1 MQFFLMQF
9 SAKLWTTRLTRALA
23 GILLLGPALLAPA
36 LAQAPYPTRT
46 VTMIV
51 PFPPGGGTDVGARI
65 IATRLTAKWGQ
76 SVVVEHRGGAA
87 GIVGMEAAAKAKP
100 DGHTIIMGNVGTI
113 AINNSL
119 YKKLPYDHETAYAPI
134 NFVADLPLVLLSFPG
149 LAAKTPKDIIAMA
162 KMEPGKVTF
171 ASSGAGGAPH
181 LAAEIF
187 EDMAGIKMLHVPYK
201 GGGPAVTDLM
211 AGHVNILFTTVL
223 EAVGHVKGGKLRGM
237 AVTSSQRSPALPEVP
252 TMAEAALPGYD
263 TGSWLGLLAPAGTP
277 AAIVDKIA
285 TDVRDIVSE
294 AETRERFISQGAL
307 PRAMSNPQF
316 IALIAAE
323 KKRYAK
329 LIADKNIRTE

>member
-1 MQFFLMQF
+1 MSILSKCFTIG
-9 SAKLWTTRLTRALA
+9 AAVTLA
-23 GILLLGPALLAPA
+23 VTALLSAEPVR
-36 LAQAPYPTRT
+36 AQPYPNRT

-51 PFPPGGGTDVGARI
+51 PFPPGGGTDVGARL
-65 IATRLTAKWGQ
+65 IAQRLTAKWGQ
-76 SVVVEHRGGAA
+76 SVVVENRGGAA

-100 DGHTIIMGNVGTI
+100 DGYTFIMGNVGTT

-119 YKKLPYDHETAYAPI
+119 YRKLPYDHETAFAPI
-134 NFVADLPLVLLSFPG
+134 NFVADLPLVMLAYPG

-162 KMEPGKVTF
+162 KADPGKVTF

-223 EAVGHVKGGKLRGM
+223 EAVGHVKSGKLRGM
-237 AVTSSQRSPALPEVP
+237 AVTSSARSPALPDVP
-252 TMAEAALPGYD
+252 TVAEAALPGYD
-263 TGSWLGLLAPAGTP
+263 TGSWIGLLAPAGTP
-277 AAIVDKIA
+277 QAIIDKIA
-285 TDVRDIVSE
+285 ADVRDIVSE
-294 AETRERFISQGAL
+294 PDTREKFISQGAL
-307 PRAMSNPQF
+307 PRAMSNAQF